1 MNLQPILDALRKA
14 IPSLSALYLFGS
26 QASGDAGPESDLD
39 LAILADSPPDAVALW
54 ELSGQLATM
63 AGCSVDLVN
72 LRAASTVMQYR
83 ILTTGKRV
91 WVRDSDVSL
100 YESFILSDKTSLD
113 EARADLLKD
122 IRRTGTIYG

>member
-1 MNLQPILDALRKA
+1 MNLEAILEATREE

-39 LAILADSPPDAVALW
+39 LAILADSPPDEVGLW
-54 ELSGQLATM
+54 QLSGQLADL
-63 AGCSVDLVN
+63 AGCPVDLLD

-83 ILTTGKRV
+83 IITTGRRV
-91 WVRDSDVSL
+91 WARDSDASL
-100 YESFILSDKTSLD
+100 YESFILSDKTALD
-113 EARADLLKD
+113 EARAGLLDD